1 MLYEQLLSLNFNVL
15 ALFLGSPM
23 RKHHQLGKSLVH
35 TFSHM
40 NNILHVVQPT
50 IRLILCVYDSC
61 VH

>member
-1 MLYEQLLSLNFNVL
+1 MLHEQLLSLNFNVL
-15 ALFLGSPM
+15 ASFLGSPM
-23 RKHHQLGKSLVH
+23 RKHYQLGKSLVH

-50 IRLILCVYDSC
+50 MRSILCVHVSC